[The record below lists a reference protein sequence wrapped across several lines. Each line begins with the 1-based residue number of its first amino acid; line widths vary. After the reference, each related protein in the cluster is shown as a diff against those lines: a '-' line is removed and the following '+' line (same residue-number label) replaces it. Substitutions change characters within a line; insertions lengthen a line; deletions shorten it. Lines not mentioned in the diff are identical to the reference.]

1 MTSAAVIALMPWIS
15 GHVPESVRT
24 IALGLQF
31 ESLTVGLA
39 LGLMLAAIGRCNWS
53 DIPRSIVT
61 WFMVREQKFF
71 YYSLILVCAG
81 VLIFY

>member
-1 MTSAAVIALMPWIS
+1 MTSAAFIALMPWIS
-15 GHVPESVRT
+15 GHVPDSVS
-24 IALGLQF
+24 ALAQRLQF

-39 LGLMLAAIGRCNWS
+39 LGLMLGAIGRCNWS

-61 WFMVREQKFF
+61 WFLVREQKFF
-71 YYSLILVCAG
+71 YYSLIAVCAG